1 MDRMVGQ
8 GKFQKYIKTALWWFS
23 AFGISLL
30 LALVDPREKSISG
43 FFTYLVITSV
53 ALVIL
58 WLSWKAVQKFDP
70 PGWLLKALILAFAL
84 RLCIGVGFTLALPTL
99 GYPDS
104 IPHQA
109 GYLFYD
115 AYNRDTDAWN
125 LARSDSPL
133 TTAWQDSGLSDQYG
147 GLLYSSALIY
157 RIFSPDVRRPMLIL
171 LLTASI
177 GSIAVLFTWI
187 FTQQR
192 FGIKAGIF
200 ASWVVALYP
209 EAVLL
214 GASQMREPFL
224 ISGLS
229 LVLAGYVRWRVKDSR
244 TGLQFTLAGILL
256 ALIMSPPYMLIFIAI
271 ILGAWLWE
279 GRSKTERKAFTISI
293 LLILG
298 FIAIFLTLRAW
309 SRIEGRPDGNVIEL
323 ILWWL
328 TGGVEYQLNILRAES
343 GMVEKM
349 FGLVPEWSQMPLA
362 VLYGLI
368 QPFLPA
374 AVMDSTSVPLIR
386 VIVSL
391 RGLGWFFMLP
401 FLICAPFIALRQSG
415 WRSLPTY
422 LAILVWVTA
431 LFVSYRDV
439 GRLWDNPRYRAIF
452 LCAQAALAGWTWI
465 TYRRIQSRWLCRVG
479 ITVTFATLMFLHW
492 EAGRYYHTPRLNLW
506 ETLSLIASTT
516 VVYYIGA
523 FFYDR
528 YRMKRLKT

>member
-1 MDRMVGQ
+1 LSKPKID
-8 GKFQKYIKTALWWFS
+8 ALWKPLLSVTAAAVLGIILSVIDPRGEPFS
-23 AFGISLL
+23 GFLAYFILTLVAF
-30 LALVDPREKSISG
+30 ALVWASWRSIR
-43 FFTYLVITSV
+43 
-53 ALVIL
+53 
-58 WLSWKAVQKFDP
+58 KFNP
-70 PGWLLKALILAFAL
+70 PGWLFIAVILAFAL
-84 RLCIGVGFTLALPTL
+84 RLLVGVGLTLTLPTL

-133 TTAWQDSGLSDQYG
+133 TTAWQDSEISDQYG
-147 GLLYSSALIY
+147 GFLFASAFIY
-157 RIFSPDVRRPMLIL
+157 RTFSPDVRRPILVL
-171 LLTASI
+171 LLTASV
-177 GSIAVLFTWI
+177 GSLAVLFTWM
-187 FTQQR
+187 FVHQR
-192 FGIKAGIF
+192 MGIKAAAF
-200 ASWVVALYP
+200 ASWIVVLYP

-214 GASQMREPFL
+214 GASHMREPFL
-224 ISGLS
+224 ITALSLAFAGYVCWKLEDGRTTLYFIMAGALLS
-229 LVLAGYVRWRVKDSR
+229 LVV
-244 TGLQFTLAGILL
+244 
-256 ALIMSPPYMLIFIAI
+256 SPPYMLMFVAVIV
-271 ILGAWLWE
+271 GALLWE
-279 GRSKTERKAFTISI
+279 GRGKRERRAFTIS
-293 LLILG
+293 LLIIIGLL
-298 FIAIFLTLRAW
+298 AVVLTLRAW
-309 SRIEGRPDGNVIEL
+309 SHIEGRPDGNAIEL

-328 TGGVEYQLNILRAES
+328 TGSTEYQLNILRAES

-374 AVMDSTSVPLIR
+374 AIMDSTSVPLIR

-422 LAILVWVTA
+422 LSALVWLTA

-439 GRLWDNPRYRAIF
+439 GRLWDNPRYRAVF

-465 TYRRIQSRWLCRVG
+465 TSKRTQNRWLVRVG
-479 ITVTFATLMFLHW
+479 ITVGFATFVFLHW
-492 EAGRYYHTPRLNLW
+492 EAGRYYQTPRLNLW
-506 ETLSLIASTT
+506 KTLVLIASTT
-516 VVYYIGA
+516 IVYYIGA
-523 FFYDR
+523 LLYDR
-528 YRMKRLKT
+528 YRMKHLKT